1 MTTHRSFFAAL
12 FCGVLAIAG
21 CVGSAS
27 QAGTGEKVAPS
38 AAATAGVP
46 EPLSIG
52 VANESHPLEGVI
64 TGGAP
69 TAEQLASAQKNGLR
83 SVVSLLPDT
92 EAGAT
97 EEAKAAAALGLR
109 YVSIPIAGPA
119 DLNEDNARKLGD
131 VLRDPGN
138 KPLLLHCGG
147 GNRAGALLSLE
158 LFYVEGYEPKAALEI
173 GKRAGLK
180 SLEPAVR
187 AKLAIEEPAAVPAP
201 AP

>member
-1 MTTHRSFFAAL
+1 MTIDRPFFAAFL
-12 FCGVLAIAG
+12 CSFALG

-38 AAATAGVP
+38 AGTPLPAA

-52 VANESHPLEGVI
+52 VANESHPLAGVV

-69 TAEQLASAQKNGLR
+69 TPEQLAAAQKNGLR
-83 SVVSLLPDT
+83 TVVSLLPDT
-92 EAGAT
+92 EAGAA
-97 EEAKAAAALGLR
+97 EEAKAAAELGLG
-109 YVSIPIAGPA
+109 YISIPIAGPA
-119 DLNEDNARKLGD
+119 DLNEDNAKKLGE
-131 VLRDPGN
+131 VLRDPGS

-147 GNRAGALLSLE
+147 GNRAGALLALE

-187 AKLAIEEPAAVPAP
+187 AKLAIEEPAAAP